1 MPLKFSNFSNKRFWM
16 QKFPVVSTDSS
27 LRQAYL
33 IDLTLRG
40 PKNERLSLC
49 APVSSTGASLSV
61 RSSRLPV
68 FGKST
73 HLTSQRALKFCQ
85 AAYRRRIKKGK
96 KIFRPHNLE
105 RRVWQR
111 ERERE
116 RERETNYE
124 QQKNSK
130 GEPNSRETLNLAIR
144 SRKALKIT
152 QIWSL
157 NSVLSGFFNSAVYKI
172 N

>member
-1 MPLKFSNFSNKRFWM
+1 M

-96 KIFRPHNLE
+96 KIFGPHNLK
-105 RRVWQR
+105 RRVWQ
-111 ERERE
+111 

-130 GEPNSRETLNLAIR
+130 GAPNSRETLNLAIR